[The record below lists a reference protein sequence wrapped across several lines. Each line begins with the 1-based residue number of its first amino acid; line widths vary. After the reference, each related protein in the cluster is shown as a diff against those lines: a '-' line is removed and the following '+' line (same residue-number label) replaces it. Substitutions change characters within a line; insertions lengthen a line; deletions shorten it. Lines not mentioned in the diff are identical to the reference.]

1 MQNTISNGKVM
12 MARKSLF
19 QRIQIAISNYFH
31 LVFIRWANIRN
42 EWYFHFLMTPLIPIG
57 LIVFLK
63 FAGAVR
69 TPAEALYVT
78 AGNTIMSLII
88 GPMQSMSNDLALNK
102 ERRDFDFLALLPI
115 SRLQLILAYTT
126 VSTIFTIPGMLI
138 TLFIGKLW
146 FGFPM
151 EFNIFVPV
159 IMLLSALSMVGLGVM
174 IGVNSKSIH
183 HANIVN
189 AIITALVTFM
199 SPVLVQENHLP
210 EFLRY
215 LSKLFPTTYS
225 AKAFRLAL
233 NGDIGGDMYFN
244 LLILLG
250 FTVAFLF
257 IAVKKIDWRSN

>member
-1 MQNTISNGKVM
+1 MQHTISNGKVQL
-12 MARKSLF
+12 ARQNMIDRF
-19 QRIQIAISNYFH
+19 RIGIANYFH

-42 EWYFHFLMTPLIPIG
+42 EWYFHFLMTPLIPLG

-63 FAGAVR
+63 FTGAVR
-69 TPAEALYVT
+69 TPEEALYVT
-78 AGNTIMSLII
+78 AGNTIMTLII

-126 VSTIFTIPGMLI
+126 VSTLFTFPGMLI
-138 TLFIGKLW
+138 TLFIGKMW

-151 EFNIFVPV
+151 EFNIFVFI

-183 HANIVN
+183 HANIIN

-199 SPVLVQENHLP
+199 SPVLVQESHLP
-210 EFLRY
+210 VFLRY
-215 LSKLFPTTYS
+215 ISKAFPTTYS
-225 AKAFRLAL
+225 ARAFRLAL
-233 NGDIGGDMYFN
+233 NGDIGNDLYFN
-244 LLILLG
+244 LLILLA
-250 FTVAFLF
+250 FTVIFLF
-257 IAVKKIDWRSN
+257 IAVRKIDWRSK

>member
-1 MQNTISNGKVM
+1 MQHTISDGKVQWSKRSM
-12 MARKSLF
+12 IDIFRGS
-19 QRIQIAISNYFH
+19 IANYFH

-42 EWYFHFLMTPLIPIG
+42 EWYFHFLMTPLIPLG
-57 LIVFLK
+57 LIVLLK
-63 FAGAVR
+63 FTGAVR

-78 AGNTIMSLII
+78 AGNTIMTLII

-115 SRLQLILAYTT
+115 SKLQLILAYTT
-126 VSTIFTIPGMLI
+126 VSTLFTFPGMLI
-138 TLFIGKLW
+138 TLFIGKIW

-151 EFNIFVPV
+151 EFNLFVLS

-183 HANIVN
+183 HANIMN

-199 SPVLVQENHLP
+199 SPVLVQEENLP
-210 EFLRY
+210 VFLRY
-215 LSKLFPTTYS
+215 ISKAFPTTYS

-233 NGDIGGDMYFN
+233 NGDIGRDLYLNF
-244 LLILLG
+244 LILLS
-250 FTVAFLF
+250 FTVVFLF
-257 IAVKKIDWRSN
+257 IAVKRIDWRSK